1 MRLIS
6 WNVAVRIKALP
17 RQAWYLASRSPDL
30 VALQEVTPN
39 SAILWRQAL
48 QNIGLPNICART
60 GIAGEPLSRQRG
72 VLIASRFPLEP
83 ARSREIRAPWP
94 EKALSVEVAA
104 PAADFDLHSVYAP
117 PGVSDRQAKINAINA
132 ACRALENAPDRP
144 RILVGDFNA
153 PMIETPDG
161 RIATWAQT
169 VRPDGAFRLIDGP
182 LRPEQDA
189 AERRLMLGLPARGLR
204 DLYRSLNGYRDRG
217 YSWTI
222 KNRGRWITP
231 RRFDHAFASHHIQA
245 RRCIY
250 NHAPRLANLSDHA
263 PLELDFDLPNSA
275 PAR

>member
-6 WNVAVRIKALP
+6 WNVAVRIEALP
-17 RQAWYLASRSPDL
+17 RQAEYLASRSPDL

-39 SAILWRQAL
+39 SAALWSRAFPAL
-48 QNIGLPNICART
+48 GLRHLCVRT
-60 GIAGEPLSRQRG
+60 GIAGEPLFRQRG
-72 VLIASRFPLEP
+72 VLIASRFPLVP

-94 EKALSVEVAA
+94 EKALSVEIAA
-104 PAADFDLHSVYAP
+104 PDAPFDLHSVYAP
-117 PGVSDRQAKINAINA
+117 PGVSDRQAKIDAINA
-132 ACRALENAPDRP
+132 ACRALENAHDRP

-169 VRPDGAFRLIDGP
+169 IRPDGSFRLIDGP

-204 DLYRSLNGYRDRG
+204 DLYRSLNGYRAPA

-245 RRCIY
+245 QRCTY
-250 NHAPRLANLSDHA
+250 NHAPRLSNLSDHA
-263 PLELDFDLPNSA
+263 PLELDFHLPKSA
-275 PAR
+275 PTR